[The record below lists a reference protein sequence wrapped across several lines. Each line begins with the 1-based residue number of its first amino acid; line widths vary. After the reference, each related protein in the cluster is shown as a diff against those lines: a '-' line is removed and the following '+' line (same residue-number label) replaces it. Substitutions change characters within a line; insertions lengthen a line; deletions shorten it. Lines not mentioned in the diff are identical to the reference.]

1 MRRAGLL
8 LALFPLLCAAQ
19 APRAEVCLTAEIEVQ
34 DVDAPGK
41 LLYRIDFRNNCAE
54 PRTLYWCA
62 EHPADKVPREV
73 ACPLRDA
80 SPEAPAPSFL
90 VSRHRM
96 FQWLMP
102 AGTRIR
108 YSDCPVSTRPTL
120 GFGCA
125 AAY

>member
-19 APRAEVCLTAEIEVQ
+19 TPHAEVCLTAEIETL
-34 DVDAPGK
+34 DVEAPGQ
-41 LLYRIDFRNNCAE
+41 LLFRIEFRNACAE
-54 PRTLYWCA
+54 PRTLFWCA
-62 EHPADKVPREV
+62 EDPGAAVPHEV
-73 ACPLRDA
+73 ACPTREA
-80 SPEAPAPSFL
+80 SPGAPAPAFL
-90 VSRHRM
+90 VSKRRT

-108 YSDCPVSTRPTL
+108 YSDCPASTRPTL